1 LMHASAFNCRRVT
14 TVRKSGRGR
23 LERGNLH
30 GRVGRRGKK
39 RGADLAW
46 RRREDLRLS
55 CVGSPRNDKDPH
67 QRSSQKEHAVCLHAA
82 QIYDRSKRNV
92 DMVWTVVFVDKTRR
106 LSRLCCAPILQHA
119 RPCPHTLCN
128 GGGLS
133 CLFGSAAG
141 RPKRVRSRRL
151 GSSTMSTCAVTATSR
166 HSPARRMPMRI
177 TPASLWT

>member
-1 LMHASAFNCRRVT
+1 MRASALNSRGVT
-14 TVRKSGRGR
+14 TVRKRRRRRG

-30 GRVGRRGKK
+30 RLVGRGEK
-39 RGADLAW
+39 RGAHLA
-46 RRREDLRLS
+46 RRGHEHLRPS
-55 CVGSPRNDKDPH
+55 HVGGSRNDKDAQ
-67 QRSSQKEHAVCLHAA
+67 QRSSQKKHAVCLHAV

-92 DMVWTVVFVDKTRR
+92 SMVWTVVFVDKTRR
-106 LSRLCCAPILQHA
+106 LSRLCFAPILQHA

-177 TPASLWT
+177 